1 MAKPPSKSA
10 HQQLDQLR
18 RDAADER
25 VKVRDLE
32 AQFEAAK
39 LEVESA
45 GRAISDG
52 YAAESQRD
60 VAQARK
66 AEEAAII
73 KVKDLQHRLTGADP
87 YGAHPR
93 RSRRLRSGTRP

>member
-32 AQFEAAK
+32 AQLEAAK
-39 LEVESA
+39 HEVESA

-60 VAQARK
+60 VAQAR
-66 AEEAAII
+66 
-73 KVKDLQHRLTGADP
+73 
-87 YGAHPR
+87 
-93 RSRRLRSGTRP
+93 